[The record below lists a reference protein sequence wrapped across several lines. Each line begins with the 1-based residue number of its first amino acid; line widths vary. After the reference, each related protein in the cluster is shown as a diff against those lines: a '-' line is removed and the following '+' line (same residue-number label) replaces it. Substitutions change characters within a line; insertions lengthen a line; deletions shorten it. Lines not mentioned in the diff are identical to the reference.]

1 MALEGKGKVY
11 NHAKGLVI
19 IYVPA
24 AIARDAKFPF
34 RPGDEV
40 NVKIGNRELIIGPR
54 KRVAK

>member
-1 MALEGKGKVY
+1 
-11 NHAKGLVI
+11 VI

-40 NVKIGNRELIIGPR
+40 NVRIGNRELIIRPR
-54 KRVAK
+54 KRVAT